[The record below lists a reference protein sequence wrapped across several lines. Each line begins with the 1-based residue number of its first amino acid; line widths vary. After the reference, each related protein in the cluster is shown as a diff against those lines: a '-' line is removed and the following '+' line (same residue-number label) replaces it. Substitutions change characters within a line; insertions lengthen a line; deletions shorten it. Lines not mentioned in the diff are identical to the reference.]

1 MIMPERITTAP
12 LSDHANRRRW
22 IALIIVCLGQLMI
35 VLDVTI
41 VNVALPSIQSSLDF
55 SQGNLTWVVDAYLI
69 TFGSFLLLAG
79 RLGDLIGRKRVFLSG
94 LALFI
99 LASAWCGL
107 SDSEGMLIA
116 GRFVQGLGGAFASSV
131 ILAIIVT
138 EFPAG
143 PLQARAM
150 GVFAFVAVSGGSIGL
165 LAGGWLTQTLSWHWI
180 FFINIPIGVFTLIAG
195 RARIVES
202 EPLGL
207 GAGLDVLG
215 SFMVTA
221 STMLGVFGVIKAT
234 NDGWGSAVTLGSM
247 AGAAVLFGLF
257 LLYEGRISNPI
268 MPLHIL
274 RNRGLIG
281 SSVVRGLL
289 VTGMFSVFFLGALYL
304 GKVLGYGATSTG
316 LAFLPQTLLVAGMS
330 LGLTARL
337 MARFGAIRMI
347 VFGLSSV
354 FVSLILLAQIGEHTA
369 YFPTIFIALILM
381 GIGMGSSFMPLLVV
395 AMAGVPREESGL
407 GSGIVNV
414 SVQLSAALGLAVLTT
429 LSTNHTK
436 SLLAAGDSAAGA
448 LVGGYQLAFYIGA
461 GCVALGMI
469 VALAVL
475 RNPPARPPEIL
486 DEEPL
491 QDAPL
496 APRELEP
503 AAA

>member
-1 MIMPERITTAP
+1 MIMQERITPAP

-41 VNVALPSIQSSLDF
+41 VNVALPSIQSSLNF

-94 LALFI
+94 LTLFI

-180 FFINIPIGVFTLIAG
+180 FFINIPIGIFTLIAG

-215 SFMVTA
+215 SIMVTA

-234 NDGWGSAVTLGSM
+234 SDGWGSAVTLGSM

-304 GKVLGYGATSTG
+304 GKVLGYGADAAPASRSC
-316 LAFLPQTLLVAGMS
+316 P
-330 LGLTARL
+330 R
-337 MARFGAIRMI
+337 RC
-347 VFGLSSV
+347 SSPGCR
-354 FVSLILLAQIGEHTA
+354 SA
-369 YFPTIFIALILM
+369 
-381 GIGMGSSFMPLLVV
+381 S
-395 AMAGVPREESGL
+395 PR
-407 GSGIVNV
+407 
-414 SVQLSAALGLAVLTT
+414 A
-429 LSTNHTK
+429 
-436 SLLAAGDSAAGA
+436 
-448 LVGGYQLAFYIGA
+448 
-461 GCVALGMI
+461 
-469 VALAVL
+469 
-475 RNPPARPPEIL
+475 
-486 DEEPL
+486 
-491 QDAPL
+491 
-496 APRELEP
+496 
-503 AAA
+503 

>member
-1 MIMPERITTAP
+1 MTSA
-12 LSDHANRRRW
+12 
-22 IALIIVCLGQLMI
+22 VVLGMI
-35 VLDVTI
+35 VT
-41 VNVALPSIQSSLDF
+41 
-55 SQGNLTWVVDAYLI
+55 
-69 TFGSFLLLAG
+69 
-79 RLGDLIGRKRVFLSG
+79 
-94 LALFI
+94 
-99 LASAWCGL
+99 
-107 SDSEGMLIA
+107 M
-116 GRFVQGLGGAFASSV
+116 
-131 ILAIIVT
+131 
-138 EFPAG
+138 FPE
-143 PLQARAM
+143 PKEQAKAV
-150 GVFAFVAVSGGSIGL
+150 GVYAFVASAGGSIGL
-165 LAGGWLTQTLSWHWI
+165 LAGGVLTQAINWHWI
-180 FFINIPIGVFTLIAG
+180 FFINIPIGIATAFYATRLIERDEG
-195 RARIVES
+195 IGFDRERHPGSVLITARD
-202 EPLGL
+202 
-207 GAGLDVLG
+207 AR
-215 SFMVTA
+215 
-221 STMLGVFGVIKAT
+221 GVGVIKAT
-234 NDGWGSAVTLGSM
+234 SDGWGSAVTLGSM

-304 GKVLGYGATSTG
+304 GRVLGYGATQTG

-337 MARFGAIRMI
+337 MARFGPIRMI
-347 VFGLSSV
+347 AFGLISV
-354 FVSLILLAQIGEHTA
+354 FASLILLAQIGEHTA

-381 GIGMGSSFMPLLVV
+381 GIGMGSAFMPLLVV

-436 SLLAAGDSAAGA
+436 SLLATGHSAAGA

-461 GCVALGMI
+461 GCVAVGLI

-475 RNPPARPPEIL
+475 ATRRPAAGDLDEQPLRERRSPAR
-486 DEEPL
+486 
-491 QDAPL
+491 
-496 APRELEP
+496 LEP